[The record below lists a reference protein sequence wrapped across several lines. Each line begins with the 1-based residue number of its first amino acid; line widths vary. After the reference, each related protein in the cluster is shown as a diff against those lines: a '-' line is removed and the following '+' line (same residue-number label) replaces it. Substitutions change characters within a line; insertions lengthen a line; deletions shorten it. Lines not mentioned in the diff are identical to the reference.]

1 MTSLNKWVL
10 PLVFC
15 LVAVAQSPAAGPYD
29 DLLKWIPDKANT
41 LLLMD
46 VYELHKSPL
55 GKREDWAKKHART
68 SLGTMDSISTNISK
82 LVAAAQMNP
91 STLHYDWEAGVFQ
104 LDHGIKEKDLSKLV
118 SGTMD
123 SVGGKPIVLSPRNA
137 YFVEF
142 RDWVIGMMRPAN
154 RQAMAQWIRFAR
166 PTGRVVLS
174 PYLAEAQEVAGNEPR
189 PQIVVAVDL
198 SDVMDPEGLRNRL
211 KKAKAL
217 EGQNIDIGEVTKL
230 FTGLKGVMLVVRVV
244 DTIQAELHVDFSERP
259 DVIKSFAKQLLLDAV
274 DSAGLAIEELD
285 NWAAKAEGKSI
296 VLSGPIS
303 ERGVRM
309 MLSPLLHPSAPGTI
323 INEQADSSGSLKPE
337 SAASASQ
344 RYFNSVN
351 TMLNDLRQQ
360 KVKTYK
366 QQSYWYYQFAEKI
379 DELPMLNVDQDLLKF
394 GSSVSTTLRGLCNLS
409 TNVDVAQQG
418 IKMNMGETLVSV
430 PGSYYY
436 GGGYGWG
443 YGWGSPGY
451 TTSVNN
457 YGLGSNMIAKSAGVA
472 NAIVAQTWQNIEQ
485 ATSQIRQQLTQKYQV
500 EFK

>member
-1 MTSLNKWVL
+1 M
-10 PLVFC
+10 
-15 LVAVAQSPAAGPYD
+15 
-29 DLLKWIPDKANT
+29 
-41 LLLMD
+41 
-46 VYELHKSPL
+46 
-55 GKREDWAKKHART
+55 
-68 SLGTMDSISTNISK
+68 
-82 LVAAAQMNP
+82 
-91 STLHYDWEAGVFQ
+91 
-104 LDHGIKEKDLSKLV
+104 
-118 SGTMD
+118 
-123 SVGGKPIVLSPRNA
+123 
-137 YFVEF
+137 
-142 RDWVIGMMRPAN
+142 
-154 RQAMAQWIRFAR
+154 
-166 PTGRVVLS
+166 
-174 PYLAEAQEVAGNEPR
+174 
-189 PQIVVAVDL
+189 
-198 SDVMDPEGLRNRL
+198 
-211 KKAKAL
+211 
-217 EGQNIDIGEVTKL
+217 
-230 FTGLKGVMLVVRVV
+230 
-244 DTIQAELHVDFSERP
+244 
-259 DVIKSFAKQLLLDAV
+259 
-274 DSAGLAIEELD
+274 AIEDLD
-285 NWAAKAEGKSI
+285 NWAAKVEGKSI

-418 IKMNMGETLVSV
+418 IKMNMGETLVGV
-430 PGSYYY
+430 PPIGGYY
-436 GGGYGWG
+436 GNGYGWG

-457 YGLGSNMIAKSAGVA
+457 YGLGSNMIAKSAGYA

-485 ATSQIRQQLTQKYQV
+485 ATSQIRQQMTQKYQV